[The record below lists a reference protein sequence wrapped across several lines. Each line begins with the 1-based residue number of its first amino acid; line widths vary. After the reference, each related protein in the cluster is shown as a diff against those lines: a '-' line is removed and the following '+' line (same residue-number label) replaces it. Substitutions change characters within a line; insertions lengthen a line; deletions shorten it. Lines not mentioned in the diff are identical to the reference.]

1 MIFVTVGTNE
11 ARFDRLLE
19 VVAAVEIDEE
29 LVVQHGPSPVRPAG
43 ARCVAFLAWDEVVEH
58 VRAARVVVAHAGV
71 GSVLVALVN
80 GRRPVVMPRLRRYR
94 EAVDDH
100 QVVFANRLAEAG
112 LVTVITDAQG
122 LRRALG
128 EEREAPVLLRSRPR
142 LAEELR
148 LYLLSELRA
157 GACR

>member
-11 ARFDRLLE
+11 ARFDRLLT
-19 VVAAVEIDEE
+19 AVDAVGAEEE

-58 VRAARVVVAHAGV
+58 MRAARVVVAHAGV
-71 GSVLVALVN
+71 GSVLVAVAN
-80 GRRPVVMPRLRRYR
+80 GKRPLVMPRLRRYR

-122 LRRALG
+122 LGRALR
-128 EEREAPVLLRSRPR
+128 EEREAPVLLRSGTR

-148 LYLLSELRA
+148 LYLVSELRA